1 MGFLIKLHYFKI
13 GKKKQ
18 NKKTQW
24 ILKKNLTD
32 DLPKPSPRNK
42 KSKGPAAASLAKL
55 SEPKNLK
62 VSIHSQSNL
71 LYGN

>member
-13 GKKKQ
+13 GIKKK
-18 NKKTQW
+18 KKTQW